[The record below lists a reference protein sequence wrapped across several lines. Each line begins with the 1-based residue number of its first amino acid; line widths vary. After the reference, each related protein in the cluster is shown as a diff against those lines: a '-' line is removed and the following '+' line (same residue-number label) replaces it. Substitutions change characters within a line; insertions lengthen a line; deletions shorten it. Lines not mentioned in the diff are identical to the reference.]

1 MNVTVSLMGRFHAY
15 YLADQLNKV
24 SCLKRL
30 ITTYPKYEVEK
41 YGIPRNKTVSLLSHE
56 IMARTWE
63 KMSVIFNSV
72 INPQFWL
79 HDRFDKSA
87 WKHIPEDTDI
97 YVGWSSFSER
107 GLLQAKEIGAIA
119 IAERGSSHIEYQKD
133 ILKEEYELY
142 GLKPNLP
149 HPLIIEKE
157 KREYDIADYISVPSE
172 FVRRS
177 FLSKGVSEAKLIK
190 VPYGVDL
197 RYFHQLPKRDKI
209 FRVIYAGGMTLRKG
223 VHYLLRAFSE
233 LRLPDAELWLIGGRT
248 NEINPFFSKYES
260 CFRYFNPVPQTKL
273 HEYYSQGSVFAIC
286 SIEEGLAMVQPQAMA
301 CGLPIIC
308 TTNTGGEDLITE
320 GKEGYILPI
329 RKIDAV
335 KEKILFLFE
344 NQGICREMGQ
354 AARITVQNGY
364 TWNDYGNKLIYK
376 YGEMLAEKRDGHKKA
391 ASAEK

>member
-15 YLADQLNKV
+15 YLADQLNKA

-56 IMARTWE
+56 ILARALGE
-63 KMSVIFNSV
+63 MPSLFNSV
-72 INPQFWL
+72 INPQIWL

-87 WKHIPEDTDI
+87 WKHIPEDSDV

-107 GLLQAKEIGAIA
+107 GLLRAKEIGAVA
-119 IAERGSSHIEYQKD
+119 IVERGSSHIEYQNE
-133 ILKEEYELY
+133 ILKEEYELH

-149 HPLIIEKE
+149 HPRIIEKE

-177 FLSKGVSEAKLIK
+177 FLSRGFSEAKLIK

-197 RYFHQLPKRDKI
+197 KLFPQFQKRDKI
-209 FRVIYAGGMTLRKG
+209 FRVIYVGGMTLRKG

-233 LRLPDAELWLIGGRT
+233 LSLPDAELWLIGGKT
-248 NEINPFFSKYES
+248 NEIDPFFSRYRG
-260 CFRYFNPVPQTKL
+260 CFRYFSQVPQMKL

-286 SIEEGLAMVQPQAMA
+286 SIEEGLAMVQPQAMS
-301 CGLPIIC
+301 CGLPLIC

-320 GKEGYILPI
+320 EEEGYVLPI
-329 RKIDAV
+329 RNVDAI
-335 KEKILFLFE
+335 KDKILYLYK
-344 NQGICREMGQ
+344 NQDICREMGQ
-354 AARITVQNGY
+354 AARLAVQNGF
-364 TWNDYGNKLIYK
+364 TWDNYGNRIISKYK
-376 YGEMLAEKRDGHKKA
+376 EILEKVM
-391 ASAEK
+391 